1 MVDSGGITKNTNS
14 NDVMILVLSY
24 GQVYMIFEKKG
35 NLPKV
40 TFISSNVFIFNIW
53 FVSDLSLSEINST
66 TYNLC

>member
-24 GQVYMIFEKKG
+24 GQVYMIFEKRG

-40 TFISSNVFIFNIW
+40 TFISSNVFIFNICLTIRPKL
-53 FVSDLSLSEINST
+53 DL
-66 TYNLC
+66 